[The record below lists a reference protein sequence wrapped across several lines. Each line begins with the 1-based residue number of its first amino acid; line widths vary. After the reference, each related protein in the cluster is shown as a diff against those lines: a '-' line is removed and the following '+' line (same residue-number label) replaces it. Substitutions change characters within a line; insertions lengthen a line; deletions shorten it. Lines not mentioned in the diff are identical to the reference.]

1 MRYIKILKWM
11 SALLTLG
18 IFYTRFTY
26 GAGNELN
33 SEGEL
38 ELTSIGLILTISTVV
53 LFLLTIFLFLLDK
66 KE

>member
-38 ELTSIGLILTISTVV
+38 ELTSIGLLLTIGTVV
-53 LFLLTIFLFLLDK
+53 FFLTTIFLFLIDQK
-66 KE
+66 K